1 MIISSKAW
9 MQEKGQKEL
18 FIFCILIL
26 FAKILI
32 NPYENEAI

>member
-1 MIISSKAW
+1 
-9 MQEKGQKEL
+9 MQEKDRRSCP
-18 FIFCILIL
+18 FFCILIL